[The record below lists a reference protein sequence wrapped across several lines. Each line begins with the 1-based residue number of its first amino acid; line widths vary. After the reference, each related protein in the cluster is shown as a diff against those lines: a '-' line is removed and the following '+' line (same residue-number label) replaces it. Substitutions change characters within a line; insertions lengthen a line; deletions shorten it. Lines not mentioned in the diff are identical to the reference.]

1 MEIKF
6 PIKGWNEGAALEGQP
21 PLTSPSL
28 RNVRP
33 FDVEEERIRG
43 GQRPGIAK
51 ASDDRIVGDNPVVF
65 LTQMAITYIEPVA

>member
-1 MEIKF
+1 MEVKF

-43 GQRPGIAK
+43 GQRPGLSK
-51 ASDDRIVGDNPVVF
+51 ASADRIVGNNPVVF
-65 LTQMAITYIEPVA
+65 LTQMAITYIEPEA